1 MSGRTVRRFVEGL
14 RRGRSTEPARPDDL
28 EAQEMK
34 TAIELRAAPLGSD
47 SPREEFVTDLH
58 RRLADAMDETN
69 TPKPPTR
76 WAPTGTRRQVVIG
89 TGLAAA
95 SATAG
100 IVVGRNGAG
109 REQRAVNHSVRPRGP
124 GAQRRCLA
132 GGRRKRRPA

>member
-14 RRGRSTEPARPDDL
+14 LRGRSTEPARPDDL
-28 EAQEMK
+28 EVQEMK
-34 TAIELRAAPLGSD
+34 TAIELRAARLGSD
-47 SPREEFVTDLH
+47 SPREESVTDLH

-100 IVVGRNGAG
+100 IVVGRSGAG
-109 REQRAVNHSVRPRGP
+109 REHRAVNHSVRPRGP

-132 GGRRKRRPA
+132 GGGRKRRPA

>member
-1 MSGRTVRRFVEGL
+1 
-14 RRGRSTEPARPDDL
+14 
-28 EAQEMK
+28 MK
-34 TAIELRAAPLGSD
+34 TAIELRAARLGSD

-58 RRLADAMDETN
+58 RWLADAMDETN
-69 TPKPPTR
+69 TPKLPTR
-76 WAPTGTRRQVVIG
+76 WAPTRRQVVIG

-95 SATAG
+95 SSAAG